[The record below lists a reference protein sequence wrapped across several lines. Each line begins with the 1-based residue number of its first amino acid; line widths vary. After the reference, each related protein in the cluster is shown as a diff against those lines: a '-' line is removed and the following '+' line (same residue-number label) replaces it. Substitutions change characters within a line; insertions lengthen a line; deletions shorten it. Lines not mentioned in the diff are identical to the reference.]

1 MASGDGAYMEEFKNS
16 FTSSLKLA
24 VDEMN
29 GQISITVFQSKI
41 WGERLTTSAS
51 VHLTPAGLS

>member
-1 MASGDGAYMEEFKNS
+1 MESGDTAHMEEFKNS

-29 GQISITVFQSKI
+29 RQISITVF
-41 WGERLTTSAS
+41 
-51 VHLTPAGLS
+51 